1 MSPRGIACTLV
12 CVAASLPLVAADA
25 APARAA
31 WRRPPVTI
39 DAFGHW
45 TLARLGLP
53 ALNLP
58 TATARA
64 RVSVTYRL
72 PAMAKQ
78 GPANWYLMNLHF
90 RLTLAR
96 RSRSGLVYLYGDT
109 DGRESAQIKFGTYRD
124 RAGVLRT
131 VWSSG
136 DYIRGDLVRRTR
148 SRTIE
153 GRFENYLQF
162 KGVRPGRNV
171 LTISL
176 ERYGRVRVES
186 LHIFRDSGITYSP
199 IAPAK
204 LRLHL
209 ALPQKKVHA
218 GETFTIPFRISNHG
232 DRAAHQVVLNEKFP
246 PGALSRIDDTRTRFP
261 TLKAPVSG
269 KLRFRALHAGTFRL
283 AIFVQS
289 SANDPG
295 SAIEVP
301 VAPAPASA
309 TGGWDWVGRATGA
322 ALLVVGLALF
332 AVARRRKRIAS
343 SNSPLAGAP

>member
-1 MSPRGIACTLV
+1 M
-12 CVAASLPLVAADA
+12 
-25 APARAA
+25 
-31 WRRPPVTI
+31 TI

-45 TLARLGLP
+45 TLARLALP
-53 ALNLP
+53 ALDLP
-58 TATARA
+58 TARARA
-64 RVSVTYRL
+64 RVSVAYRL
-72 PAMAKQ
+72 PATAQQ
-78 GPANWYLMNLHF
+78 GPANWYLLNLHF

-96 RSRSGLVYLYGDT
+96 RSRPGVVYLYGDT
-109 DGRESAQIKFGTYRD
+109 NGRESAQIKFGTYRD

-136 DYIRGDLVRRTR
+136 DYIRGDVVHRTR

-199 IAPAK
+199 VSPAK

-209 ALPQKKVHA
+209 ALPKKKVRA
-218 GETFTIPFRISNHG
+218 GETFAIPFRITNHG
-232 DRAAHQVVLNEKFP
+232 DRAAHQIVMGAKFP
-246 PGALSRIDDTRTRFP
+246 PGALARIDHTRARFP
-261 TLKAPVSG
+261 TLNTAVSG
-269 KLRFRALHAGTFRL
+269 KLRFRARHAGTFRL
-283 AIFVQS
+283 AVFVQS

-295 SAIEVP
+295 SLIEVP

-309 TGGWDWVGRATGA
+309 TGAWGWVGPAAGA
-322 ALLVVGLALF
+322 ALLMAGVALF
-332 AVARRRKRIAS
+332 VVALRRRRTAS
-343 SNSPLAGAP
+343 RTSPLAGSR